1 MLVEEM
7 PLLVETGILLDLFVG
22 IFVMGIVINHIT
34 VAFDSM
40 DTRHLAELK
49 D

>member
-1 MLVEEM
+1 MLVEDM

-22 IFVMGIVINHIT
+22 IFIMGIVINHIT
-34 VAFDSM
+34 AAFDSM
-40 DTRHLAELK
+40 DTHRLAELK

>member
-1 MLVEEM
+1 
-7 PLLVETGILLDLFVG
+7 VG
-22 IFVMGIVINHIT
+22 IFVMGIVINHISA
-34 VAFDSM
+34 AFDSM